1 MKNKDFVIFS
11 VDVQEKKKTVQKYA
25 KKAGLPFPIVLD
37 SKGKVFQQYG
47 FRGTP
52 AHLLIDKKGIIR
64 AFLPG
69 YKKMYSK
76 EILTLLEFLMNED

>member
-1 MKNKDFVIFS
+1 MKNKDFVILS
-11 VDVQEKKKTVQKYA
+11 VDVKEKKETVQKYA
-25 KKAGLPFPIVLD
+25 ERAGLPFSILLD
-37 SKGKVFQQYG
+37 TKGKVFQKYG

-69 YKKMYSK
+69 YKEMYSNEMVK
-76 EILTLLEFLMNED
+76 LLDFLMNEQ